1 MAAEVCYLL
10 LYKSTTFKM
19 LFDPRMLSLIF
30 HNDPELQ
37 QFGAIVSAKS
47 TLIDDANQKTGDG
60 DGCVVSGNRYRI
72 LRYCADSHIQLQICT
87 HWS

>member
-47 TLIDDANQKTGDG
+47 TLIDDANQKT
-60 DGCVVSGNRYRI
+60 VSFLEMGV
-72 LRYCADSHIQLQICT
+72 LC
-87 HWS
+87 